1 MHDIIAVKWV
11 ANGQMANGQMGCMIL
26 QLWGALMEISLE
38 NQWLC
43 NVVVFIVV
51 LRCGDTY
58 SGYDSDLCGKW

>member
-1 MHDIIAVKWV
+1 
-11 ANGQMANGQMGCMIL
+11 
-26 QLWGALMEISLE
+26 MEISLE

-58 SGYDSDLCGKW
+58 SGYDSDLCGNAYCSDLCIGAFLVFCYFTLL